1 LGKLPG
7 TKVRFVVS
15 TGKFGDIL
23 AGYFAK
29 RMGLPVEKLVIA
41 NNENEILHRFWQSGY
56 YEQKPVHGEEA
67 NAVIE
72 KDGVKG
78 A

>member
-1 LGKLPG
+1 M
-7 TKVRFVVS
+7 VS